1 MTLHEWFA
9 GLFYFHPLHAVLILA
24 DLVLAIAMGA
34 ILARNYRK
42 MRTHLTLLFL
52 LAMGF
57 IVVAELLDVAE
68 HFVPI
73 HPARMLPMTA
83 ALATLFYLLTR

>member
-1 MTLHEWFA
+1 MVYEWFTS
-9 GLFYFHPLHAVLILA
+9 LYYFHPLHAVLILA
-24 DLVLAIAMGA
+24 DLVLAVAIAA
-34 ILARNYRK
+34 ILVRNYKK

-52 LAMGF
+52 LAIGF
-57 IVVAELLDVAE
+57 IVVADLLDVAE
-68 HFVPI
+68 HFVPV

>member
-1 MTLHEWFA
+1 MTFHEWFTTLYGA
-9 GLFYFHPLHAVLILA
+9 HPEHAVLILT
-24 DLVLAIAMGA
+24 DLVLAVAIAA

-52 LAMGF
+52 IAIGF
-57 IVVAELLDVAE
+57 IVVADLLDVAE

-73 HPARMLPMTA
+73 HPARMVPMTA